1 MESYGFQNY
10 LLVKLRKTILKIVHL
25 KHRTQFSSV
34 FKKYDVIPK
43 GLKIKQTPNIYPAL
57 NSFINEWRNVIKDT
71 ERQLI
76 TKVLEE
82 NRKSLTAQLNNS
94 ENNIAVYLKENDDM
108 SVIQK
113 MLSECIELE
122 GKLFNRRV
130 TKFMKICRHVDS

>member
-10 LLVKLRKTILKIVHL
+10 LLVKLRKTIFKIVHL
-25 KHRTQFSSV
+25 KHHTQFSSV
-34 FKKYDVIPK
+34 CKKYDVIPK
-43 GLKIKQTPNIYPAL
+43 GLKIKQTPNIYPVL

-82 NRKSLTAQLNNS
+82 NRKSLTAQLSNS

-108 SVIQK
+108 TVIQK

-130 TKFMKICRHVDS
+130 TKFIKICRHVDS